1 MKITFLGATRTVTG
15 SNFLVEA
22 CGKRFLV
29 DCGMWQGKAEYEMQ
43 NAENFQFD
51 PKEIDFMLLT
61 HAHIDHSGRIPKL
74 YNEGFRNK
82 IYAHKATCDLCT
94 LMLPDSGHIQEMENE
109 WKNKKRKRKGEEEK
123 PPLYTAEEAAR
134 SLEIFEPV
142 QYDEIIEITED
153 IHVRFN
159 DAGHM
164 LGSSVI
170 ELWTKEEGKE
180 TKTIF
185 TGDLGN
191 NDIPLLDSPT
201 MIESADYL
209 VMESTYGSRLHL
221 RNDEKAEM
229 FLTIVSETL
238 DKGGSVIIPSFAVGR
253 TQEILYE
260 LNKLKEIKDD
270 EEFIR
275 KYKTLMK
282 SNVYVDSPLAI
293 SATEVFR
300 ENTNLFEEQIQEEIM
315 RGDNPLE
322 FPGLKFTQTVD
333 ESKALNEDP
342 TPSIIISASGM
353 CEVGRIKHHLKH
365 HLWNPNST
373 ILFVGYQAVGT
384 LGYSIVNGAKKV
396 KIFGEE
402 IAVNARIEYIE
413 GYSGHADQEGL
424 MNFIYSFI
432 NKPKNIFLV
441 HGEAE
446 AQNTLQEKIEQ
457 ETGINVIVPEFGET
471 YEINALEGNEQETV
485 KMTHKIERRITS
497 AIRREVIDRLQKLK
511 EEIKDMDTYVRQDLN
526 DNQLKDEDIF
536 RINEKV
542 KELEKQIINVIEG

>member
-1 MKITFLGATRTVTG
+1 MKITFLGATKTVTG

-22 CGKRFLV
+22 AGKKFLV
-29 DCGMWQGKAEYEMQ
+29 DCGMWQGRAELEEQ
-43 NAENFQFD
+43 NREEFQFN
-51 PKEIDFMLLT
+51 PAEIDFMLLT

-74 YNEGFRNK
+74 YNEGFKNK
-82 IYAHKATCDLCT
+82 IYAHKATCDLCA
-94 LMLPDSGHIQEMENE
+94 LMLPDSGHIQEMENQ
-109 WKNKKRKRKGEEEK
+109 WKNKKRVRKGQKEVA
-123 PPLYTAEEAAR
+123 PLYTAEDAAR

-142 QYDEIIEITED
+142 QYDEIIEITPE

-170 ELWTKEEGKE
+170 ELWVKEDGKE
-180 TKTIF
+180 TKTVF

-209 VMESTYGSRLHL
+209 VMESTYGSRIHL
-221 RNDEKAEM
+221 KNEEKAEL
-229 FLTIVSETL
+229 FLNIVSETL
-238 DKGGSVIIPSFAVGR
+238 DNGGTVVIPSFAVGR

-260 LNKLKEIKDD
+260 INKLKEVKDD
-270 EEFIR
+270 DEFRR

-300 ENTNLFEEQIQEEIM
+300 ENMNLFEEEVQEEM
-315 RGDNPLE
+315 MKGDNPLE
-322 FPGLKFTQTVD
+322 FPGLQFTRTSD

-342 TPSIIISASGM
+342 RPSIIISASGM

-365 HLWNPNST
+365 NLWNPKST
-373 ILFVGYQAVGT
+373 ILFVGYQAPGT
-384 LGYSIVNGAKKV
+384 LGYNIVNGEKTV
-396 KIFGEE
+396 KIFGDE

-432 NKPKNIFLV
+432 NKPKKVFLV
-441 HGEAE
+441 HGEEESQDIFKTKVEEE
-446 AQNTLQEKIEQ
+446 AQIP
-457 ETGINVIVPEFGET
+457 VIIPQWGET
-471 YEINALEGNEQETV
+471 YELDKDSDKVEV
-485 KMTHKIERRITS
+485 VSKIERRET
-497 AIRREVIDRLQKLK
+497 ANTLRREIMQRLSKLRNEIEDMEDYVKQDVQDANLSDR
-511 EEIKDMDTYVRQDLN
+511 EVFAINERIKD
-526 DNQLKDEDIF
+526 
-536 RINEKV
+536 
-542 KELEKQIINVIEG
+542 LEKQILNIIEG